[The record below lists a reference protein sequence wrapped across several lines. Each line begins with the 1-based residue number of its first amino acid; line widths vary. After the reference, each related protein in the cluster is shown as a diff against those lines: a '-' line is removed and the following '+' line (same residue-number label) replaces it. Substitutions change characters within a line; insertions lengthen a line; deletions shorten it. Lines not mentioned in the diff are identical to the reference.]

1 MSTVAEIEAAIA
13 RLPRK
18 ELWKL
23 KDRLD
28 RRCEAEWDAQIEEDA
43 QAGGPLDGLA
53 QEAIAEYKA
62 GRCAPFP

>member
-18 ELWKL
+18 QLWELKA
-23 KDRLD
+23 RLD

-43 QAGGPLDGLA
+43 RPGGPLDRLA
-53 QEAIAEYKA
+53 EEAIAEFRA
-62 GRCAPFP
+62 GRATPLP